1 MPKPDKLD
9 SIIRVVTP
17 ENIGFEYRLAGPFRR
32 LPAFLID
39 FTIVCAIN
47 FAIMVIASMTIT
59 WVSFGLAI
67 FTIMVT
73 WFAVFWFFGGL
84 CEIFL
89 NGQTPGKWLLGLRTL
104 TYEGQPISAMQAIF
118 RNMMRAADL
127 LMPLLGLVVM
137 MFNRRFQ
144 RLGDLVAGTIVVV
157 EERHWLTGVAK
168 LDDPRAIQLAA
179 YLPPNY
185 VVSRSLARALA
196 TYVERRKFFS
206 PPRRKEVAKHLAEP
220 LLMKFGLPPDTSY
233 DLLLCSLFYRTFI
246 ADRGDDEQQL
256 EAARKQNPFAGV
268 QVPGAYGQPY
278 PYPPSYGAPQG
289 YPYGYGQPIYV
300 QPGYGQPG
308 YGQPYQPGYGQFP
321 PLPPPAPMPLPQAT
335 MAGITFDPPP
345 AR

>member
-1 MPKPDKLD
+1 MPKQDKLD

-39 FTIVCAIN
+39 LTIVAAIN
-47 FAIMVIASMTIT
+47 VTIFVVFSLTVT
-59 WVSFGLAI
+59 WISFGLAI
-67 FTIMVT
+67 FTMLVT
-73 WFAVFWFFGGL
+73 WFAVFWFFGGM
-84 CEIFL
+84 CEMLL

-104 TYEGQPISAMQAIF
+104 TYEGQPISALQAIF
-118 RNMMRAADL
+118 RNLMRAADL
-127 LMPLLGLVVM
+127 MMPLLGLIVM

-185 VVSRSLARALA
+185 VVSRSLAKALA

-220 LLMKFGLPPDTSY
+220 LLAKFGLPGDTSY

-246 ADRGDDEQQL
+246 ADRGDDEKQL
-256 EAARKQNPFAGV
+256 EAARKQHPFAGV
-268 QVPGAYGQPY
+268 QVPGAYQQPY
-278 PYPPSYGAPQG
+278 PYPQYGAPQ
-289 YPYGYGQPIYV
+289 YPYGYGQPVYV
-300 QPGYGQPG
+300 QPGQPAYGQPG
-308 YGQPYQPGYGQFP
+308 FGQPYGQFP
-321 PLPPPAPMPLPQAT
+321 PPAPAPMPLPQST

-345 AR
+345 R